1 MTSILVSPETGL
13 KVSTVSHHGTIHP
26 ICVRR
31 VHRGA
36 TMRIIPS
43 CAAIAA
49 SLSTSLISFP
59 AHSQTEDDLIVV
71 TATRTPVSV
80 EKSLVSTVLISRE
93 DIEKSQAPYV
103 TDLLRSIA
111 GVEISSNGGPGQ
123 TTSIFIRGAESDHTL
138 ILVDGVKLNPGTI
151 GVAAIQN
158 MPVDMIDRIEISMG
172 PRSTLYGS
180 DAIGGVI
187 QIITR
192 KGELAE
198 AGWRFGSY
206 DTHQLS
212 GSLHG
217 KTDSVRYGID
227 LSGTQSD
234 GFPARAEGTED
245 SPYSN
250 ESINLKLG
258 SRFGNT
264 DVDAGYWYSSGTTD
278 YYNFLLTPVDQDYR
292 NSIASLT
299 AVTQANSSWVS
310 NLRYSFFEDKIEQNQ
325 TDDFLTTERHEIDW
339 QNDVALNEQNL
350 LTAGLQVYQENAQ
363 SLSFGSSF
371 DEDIDSFELY
381 AQDQFETG
389 RHQLQ
394 GGLHYTNHS
403 SFSGHTTGELNYGIQ
418 ASDSIR
424 LVGNLAS
431 GFRAPSSTDRFGF
444 GGNPDLDPETS
455 VYAEL
460 TGRFT
465 PSLVHRGHL
474 TLFQNEI
481 DDLISFVDPDG
492 FSGPIPGRNENIDET
507 RTRGIDLGYAFRKN
521 GYELDAGIVYQDPKD
536 LTTGKQLPRRAKQK
550 YTLTGRY
557 VGSDYS
563 LSAEAIYTGERPD
576 SAYSDIVLDSY
587 TLLNLSGKKN
597 IAKRINLGIRFENIT
612 DEEYQ
617 LADGFNTA
625 GRSVYFDIRYQN
637 HR

>member
-1 MTSILVSPETGL
+1 
-13 KVSTVSHHGTIHP
+13 
-26 ICVRR
+26 
-31 VHRGA
+31 
-36 TMRIIPS
+36 MRIIPS

-49 SLSTSLISFP
+49 SLSITLLAIPATSQATDEP
-59 AHSQTEDDLIVV
+59 IVV

-80 EKSLVSTVLISRE
+80 EKSLVSTVLISRD

-103 TDLLRSIA
+103 TDLLRSVA
-111 GVEISSNGGPGQ
+111 GVEIASNGGPGQ

-158 MPVDMIDRIEISMG
+158 MPVDMIERIEISMG

-180 DAIGGVI
+180 DAIGGI
-187 QIITR
+187 IHIITR

-198 AGWRFGSY
+198 VGWRFGSY
-206 DTHQLS
+206 DTQQLS

-217 KTDSVRYGID
+217 KPNSIRYGID
-227 LSGTQSD
+227 LSGTRSD
-234 GFPARAEGTED
+234 GFPARVEGTED

-250 ESINLKLG
+250 ESMNLKLG

-278 YYNFLLTPVDQDYR
+278 YYDFTLTPVDQDYR

-325 TDDFLTTERHEIDW
+325 VDDFLQTKRHEIDW
-339 QNDVALNEQNL
+339 QNDVVINEQNL
-350 LTAGLQVYQENAQ
+350 VTAGLQLYRENAQ
-363 SLSFGSSF
+363 SLSFGSGF
-371 DEDIDSFELY
+371 DEDTDSFELY

-394 GGLHYTNHS
+394 AGLHYTDHS
-403 SFSGHTTGELNYGIQ
+403 SFSSHTTGDLNYGLQ
-418 ASDSIR
+418 ASDAIR

-444 GGNPDLDPETS
+444 GGNPELDPETS

-465 PSLVHRGHL
+465 PSQAHRGHV
-474 TLFQNEI
+474 TFFQNEI

-492 FSGPIPGRNENIDET
+492 FNGPIPGRNENIDET
-507 RTRGIDLGYAFRKN
+507 RTRGIDLGYAFRMN
-521 GYELDAGIVYQDPKD
+521 AFEIDAGVIYQDPKD

-550 YTLTGRY
+550 ATLAGRY

-587 TLLNLSGKKN
+587 TLLNLSGTKT
-597 IAKRINLGIRFENIT
+597 IAKQINLGIRFENIT

-637 HR
+637 RH